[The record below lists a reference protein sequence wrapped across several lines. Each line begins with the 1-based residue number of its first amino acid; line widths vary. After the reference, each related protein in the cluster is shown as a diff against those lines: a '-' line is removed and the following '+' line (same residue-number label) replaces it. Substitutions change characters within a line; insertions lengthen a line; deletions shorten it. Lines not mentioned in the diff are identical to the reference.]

1 MHWGGGYRNR
11 DKVYIYLYRTR
22 PDDDDDNDDD
32 DDDATDYSVHM
43 YLQTK
48 CPKTETILKI
58 HRYPRS
64 YYLTCPTAS

>member
-11 DKVYIYLYRTR
+11 DKVYIHLYRTR

-32 DDDATDYSVHM
+32 DATDYCIYTSGR

-58 HRYPRS
+58 QVP
-64 YYLTCPTAS
+64 